1 MSRKEMTVTIQLD
14 NRDKGKSFFI
24 TEMPSRQAE
33 QWADR
38 AFLALAHSGL
48 NLPAGI
54 ERGGMPEIAQVA
66 HLLGGVQFPELAPL
80 MDELL
85 YSCVKIIEPDLP
97 AVNGVP
103 FVRPLQDRGDV
114 SDDIQDVGTR
124 QYLRREA
131 LGLHVNFSLAAV
143 LLNLLAAASELR
155 NLSTLP
161 TTRMSRRR
169 SVRSSAVT

>member
-1 MSRKEMTVTIQLD
+1 
-14 NRDKGKSFFI
+14 
-24 TEMPSRQAE
+24 
-33 QWADR
+33 
-38 AFLALAHSGL
+38 
-48 NLPAGI
+48 
-54 ERGGMPEIAQVA
+54 MPEIAQVA
-66 HLLGGVQFPELAPL
+66 RLLGGVQFPELAPL

-85 YSCVKIIEPDLP
+85 YSCVRFVEPDVVQP
-97 AVNGVP
+97 DGKP

-124 QYLRREA
+124 QYLRREVLA
-131 LGLHVNFSLAAV
+131 LHTNFSLAAV

-169 SVRSSAVT
+169 SARSSAVTWPALHELSTVYGVEDLYDLLEVAIVDAHNRVLMMKRD